1 MWFQQKCTNLGAPC
15 ESTIILDV
23 NIYAKMPAKTI
34 RHNAFQQKHI
44 LTCNPSEQLLVGV
57 KPLGFL
63 ADYWGKYVLKTAA
76 AVCWLYDW
84 PLFCVKNSQCWQQT
98 WQPIP
103 LSGVSHKT
111 GAVWLMA
118 SRGWERSRW
127 HHMCYNQSHVI
138 TRLHRLDYP
147 SKLCSDVRHLDLI
160 IKYSRWQNYC
170 RQEPG
175 QEM

>member
-1 MWFQQKCTNLGAPC
+1 MWAPKKCMNLGAPC

-23 NIYAKMPAKTI
+23 NIYAKTI

-44 LTCNPSEQLLVGV
+44 LTCNPSEQLLVDV
-57 KPLGFL
+57 KPLVFFGRL
-63 ADYWGKYVLKTAA
+63 LGQICSEDYGSCY
-76 AVCWLYDW
+76 WLYDW
-84 PLFCVKNSQCWQQT
+84 PLVCVKNSQCWQQMST

-118 SRGWERSRW
+118 SRGWGRSRW
-127 HHMCYNQSHVI
+127 HHMCNNQSHVI
-138 TRLHRLDYP
+138 TRLHRLVYP
-147 SKLCSDVRHLDLI
+147 SKLCSDVQHLDLI
-160 IKYSRWQNYC
+160 TKYSRWQNYC